1 MAVVLVFVTG
11 CSGYRAAVVP
21 GFSDPTLP
29 AGPDSPVVEVGMDVR
44 VLLRSGVVHKGE
56 VLGLDGKTL
65 VLGKVGNYGFEETEI
80 LFVDINKVE
89 VESASEMAS
98 AGVRTVGTTM
108 VVLAGFITLVF
119 LAAVANGGLY

>member
-1 MAVVLVFVTG
+1 
-11 CSGYRAAVVP
+11 
-21 GFSDPTLP
+21 
-29 AGPDSPVVEVGMDVR
+29 MDVR